1 MERESKY
8 NYYVSSNN
16 DNSYSN
22 HFVYSKKNNFPTTV
36 TEIVESREQNTLPI
50 SAIMPNIK
58 EFYISFIED
67 EAHNNDNN
75 DDLDEENKKVKIKK
89 SDLYKIFKMT
99 KTPKGEI
106 SPYILFSFTSVRSE
120 IVTNTIKAYKIDYK
134 KLIKLIQ
141 YFYIQFDNDEDRT
154 IEMDKK
160 SILKIFELLGLTPNE
175 QLSFLQFF
183 EVDEEIEYEEEED
196 DEDDDL
202 YDLPLSRS
210 KKIKM
215 NIVSTNVEKNNYYNP
230 NTTFEIEKRTRTTTT
245 TYPEGGD
252 SERTNHKIKNNKI
265 RKENVVKTYEYENEV
280 EIKKEK
286 RSRPIKK
293 EVKEINKEI
302 KEEKNKKP
310 LRSKKTLKNRA
321 RIKYIGGNNNE
332 AEKLEPSPLYK
343 LKAIVDNIPSY
354 FKRLKKNK
362 SKSNLRKKNL
372 KKNKSKTKVHN
383 REPKKVAINKKV
395 VYSQTRYE
403 RVIESDNYYD
413 NEYSSMINNP
423 PPEKAISREEFS
435 SKKST
440 SQKSRPQRQGN
451 ICKYAFILPKS
462 PEYGSCTMYLTGSI
476 PQIGSWNERQAI
488 QMDEEM
494 KNGQVFYTKYL
505 DINKDDLPFEYK
517 YFFIKDG
524 NVTWLGKSNINY
536 KAHPQYFHLYQKLH
550 KNKISVFDL
559 NIRYLNDVDGLNVWD
574 YRKEKLVQVILKY
587 SPDIL
592 FFQEIT
598 RPQYEYMERNLNS
611 IYENVGVY
619 RDNTDHSEKCSI
631 SYNKVKYTLT
641 DWGQFWLSSTPYTPG
656 SNDFG
661 NFFPRICTWALL
673 RQVNG
678 EDFLFFN
685 IHLDHANFSAHLPCM
700 NVVLNESEKVIR
712 KFPETRMI
720 FLGGCFYCEEDDPL
734 INKLKASGYNEVMF
748 ENTFH
753 DFTGEADRHWDYMFW
768 KERNMEKGD
777 TKIELKRAIVP
788 KGDST
793 IDLNRQQFISDHY
806 PVIAEFEIEHKI
818 KTEELIL
825 EDRNKKEFSEM
836 DEEENDKKSVE
847 YEEYEN
853 NDNDNEN
860 EEKENNEEEK
870 DDKDKE
876 EKYNEEKDK
885 DKDSEDKD
893 NDNKD
898 NDDKDDDDDDK
909 DNEDKDDDE
918 KDNDDKNKD
927 NDSDEK
933 DNDENVDKEKDE
945 KAKDKEN
952 ENDEEN
958 EEVEVI
964 EVEEETEGNND
975 NEKDDKDDKDDK
987 NNKNNNDEKEEDGEE
1002 VEEIEEEIEVVEQD
1016 EDGEQEEQEE
1026 GE

>member
-494 KNGQVFYTKYL
+494 KNGQMFYTKYL

-806 PVIAEFEIEHKI
+806 PVIAEFEIEHKV

>member
-22 HFVYSKKNNFPTTV
+22 HFIYSKKNNFPTTV

-58 EFYISFIED
+58 EFYISFMD
-67 EAHNNDNN
+67 DDAQNNDNN

-99 KTPKGEI
+99 KIPKGEI

-134 KLIKLIQ
+134 KLVKLIQ
-141 YFYIQFDNDEDRT
+141 YFYIQFGNDEDRT

-196 DEDDDL
+196 DEDDEL
-202 YDLPLSRS
+202 FDLPLSRS

-215 NIVSTNVEKNNYYNP
+215 NIVSTNVENNNYYNP

-245 TYPEGGD
+245 TYPEGD
-252 SERTNHKIKNNKI
+252 NERINHKIKNNKI
-265 RKENVVKTYEYENEV
+265 RKENIVKTYEYENEV

-286 RSRPIKK
+286 RSRPIKQ

-343 LKAIVDNIPSY
+343 LKTIVDNIPSY
-354 FKRLKKNK
+354 FKRLKNNKN
-362 SKSNLRKKNL
+362 KSNLRKKNL

-383 REPKKVAINKKV
+383 RQTKKVEINEKV
-395 VYSQTRYE
+395 IYTQTKYE
-403 RVIESDNYYD
+403 RENIVESDNYYD

-423 PPEKAISREEFS
+423 PPEKIILREEYS

-462 PEYGSCTMYLTGSI
+462 PEYGNCTMYLTGSI
-476 PQIGSWNERQAI
+476 PQIGKWNERQAI
-488 QMDEEM
+488 QMDEEI

-524 NVTWLGKSNINY
+524 AVTWLGKSNINY
-536 KAHPQYFHLYQKLH
+536 KAHPQYFHLYQTLH

-559 NIRYLNDVDGLNVWD
+559 NIRYLNDVDGLNIWD
-574 YRKEKLVQVILKY
+574 FRKAKLIQVILKY

-598 RPQYEYMERNLNS
+598 RPQYEYMEQNLNS

-641 DWGQFWLSSTPYTPG
+641 DWGQFWLSSTPYIPG

-678 EDFLFFN
+678 DQFLFFN

-712 KFPETRMI
+712 KFPDTRMI

-734 INKLKASGYNEVMF
+734 INKLKSSGYKEVMF

-768 KERNMEKGD
+768 RERNMERGD

-806 PVIAEFEIEHKI
+806 PVIAEFEIET
-818 KTEELIL
+818 KTKGEDLIL

-836 DEEENDKKSVE
+836 DEEENDKKSE
-847 YEEYEN
+847 EFEEYEN
-853 NDNDNEN
+853 NDN
-860 EEKENNEEEK
+860 EEEN

-876 EKYNEEKDK
+876 DKEEKEEKEEKDNE
-885 DKDSEDKD
+885 DKDSEDKNNNYKKNEDKEDDDKDDDDKDDDDKD
-893 NDNKD
+893 NDNDNDDKD
-898 NDDKDDDDDDK
+898 NDDKD
-909 DNEDKDDDE
+909 N
-918 KDNDDKNKD
+918 
-927 NDSDEK
+927 
-933 DNDENVDKEKDE
+933 DNDEKVDKEKDE
-945 KAKDKEN
+945 KANDKDN

-975 NEKDDKDDKDDK
+975 HDNEKDDKDNKS
-987 NNKNNNDEKEEDGEE
+987 NKNKNDEKEDDGEE

>member
-423 PPEKAISREEFS
+423 PPEKTISREEFS

-598 RPQYEYMERNLNS
+598 RPQYEFMEKNLNS

-631 SYNKVKYTLT
+631 SYNKIKYTLT

-673 RQVNG
+673 KQVNG
-678 EDFLFFN
+678 EQFLFFN

-712 KFPETRMI
+712 KFPDTRMI

-734 INKLKASGYNEVMF
+734 INKLKSSGYNEVMF

-768 KERNMEKGD
+768 KERNMERGD

-806 PVIAEFEIEHKI
+806 PVIAEFEIEHKV
-818 KTEELIL
+818 KNEDLIL
-825 EDRNKKEFSEM
+825 EDMHKKEFSEM
-836 DEEENDKKSVE
+836 DEEENDKKSE
-847 YEEYEN
+847 EFEEYEN
-853 NDNDNEN
+853 NDN
-860 EEKENNEEEK
+860 EEEN

-876 EKYNEEKDK
+876 EKDDENKDSDDKNNNYKRNNYKNNNYKRNDEKD
-885 DKDSEDKD
+885 DEDKD
-893 NDNKD
+893 DDDKDDEDKDDEDKD
-898 NDDKDDDDDDK
+898 NDDKDNDDK
-909 DNEDKDDDE
+909 DNDE
-918 KDNDDKNKD
+918 KV
-927 NDSDEK
+927 EK
-933 DNDENVDKEKDE
+933 EKEKDE
-945 KAKDKEN
+945 KVNNKDN

-975 NEKDDKDDKDDK
+975 NEKDDKDDK
-987 NNKNNNDEKEEDGEE
+987 NNKNNKDEKEEDGEE

>member
-22 HFVYSKKNNFPTTV
+22 HFIYSKKNNFPTTV

-58 EFYISFIED
+58 EFYISFMD
-67 EAHNNDNN
+67 DDAQNNDNN

-99 KTPKGEI
+99 KIPKGEI

-134 KLIKLIQ
+134 KLVKLIQ
-141 YFYIQFDNDEDRT
+141 YFYIQFGNDEDRT

-196 DEDDDL
+196 DEDDEL
-202 YDLPLSRS
+202 FDLPLSRS

-215 NIVSTNVEKNNYYNP
+215 NIVSTNVENNNYYNP

-245 TYPEGGD
+245 TYPEGD
-252 SERTNHKIKNNKI
+252 NERINHKIKNNKI
-265 RKENVVKTYEYENEV
+265 RKENIVKTYEYENEV

-286 RSRPIKK
+286 RSRPIKQ

-343 LKAIVDNIPSY
+343 LKTIVDNIPSY
-354 FKRLKKNK
+354 FKRLKNNKN
-362 SKSNLRKKNL
+362 KSNLRKKNL

-383 REPKKVAINKKV
+383 RQTKKVEINEKV
-395 VYSQTRYE
+395 IYTQTKYE
-403 RVIESDNYYD
+403 RENIVESDNYYD

-423 PPEKAISREEFS
+423 PPEKIILREEYS

-462 PEYGSCTMYLTGSI
+462 PEYGNCTMYLTGSI
-476 PQIGSWNERQAI
+476 PQIGKWNERQAI
-488 QMDEEM
+488 QMDEEI

-524 NVTWLGKSNINY
+524 AVTWLGKSNINY
-536 KAHPQYFHLYQKLH
+536 KAHPQYFHLYQTLH

-559 NIRYLNDVDGLNVWD
+559 NIRYLNDVDGLNIWD
-574 YRKEKLVQVILKY
+574 FRKAKLIQVILKY

-598 RPQYEYMERNLNS
+598 RPQYEYMEQNLNS

-641 DWGQFWLSSTPYTPG
+641 DWGQFWLSSTPYIPG

-678 EDFLFFN
+678 DQFLFFN

-712 KFPETRMI
+712 KFPDTRMI

-734 INKLKASGYNEVMF
+734 INKLKSSGYKEVMF

-768 KERNMEKGD
+768 RERNMERGD

-806 PVIAEFEIEHKI
+806 PVIAEFEIET
-818 KTEELIL
+818 KTKGEDLIL

-836 DEEENDKKSVE
+836 DEEENDKKSE
-847 YEEYEN
+847 EFEEYEN
-853 NDNDNEN
+853 NDN
-860 EEKENNEEEK
+860 EEEN

-876 EKYNEEKDK
+876 DKEEKEDKEDKEEKDNE
-885 DKDSEDKD
+885 DKDSDD
-893 NDNKD
+893 KD
-898 NDDKDDDDDDK
+898 NDDKDNDDK
-909 DNEDKDDDE
+909 DN
-918 KDNDDKNKD
+918 
-927 NDSDEK
+927 
-933 DNDENVDKEKDE
+933 DNDEKVDKEKDE
-945 KAKDKEN
+945 KANDKDN

-975 NEKDDKDDKDDK
+975 HDNEKDDKDNKS
-987 NNKNNNDEKEEDGEE
+987 NKNKNDEKEDDGEE

>member
-1 MERESKY
+1 
-8 NYYVSSNN
+8 
-16 DNSYSN
+16 
-22 HFVYSKKNNFPTTV
+22 
-36 TEIVESREQNTLPI
+36 
-50 SAIMPNIK
+50 
-58 EFYISFIED
+58 
-67 EAHNNDNN
+67 
-75 DDLDEENKKVKIKK
+75 
-89 SDLYKIFKMT
+89 
-99 KTPKGEI
+99 
-106 SPYILFSFTSVRSE
+106 
-120 IVTNTIKAYKIDYK
+120 
-134 KLIKLIQ
+134 
-141 YFYIQFDNDEDRT
+141 
-154 IEMDKK
+154 MDKK

-196 DEDDDL
+196 DEDGEL

-215 NIVSTNVEKNNYYNP
+215 NIVNTNVVNNNYYNP

-245 TYPEGGD
+245 TYPEGD
-252 SERTNHKIKNNKI
+252 NERINHKIKNNKI
-265 RKENVVKTYEYENEV
+265 RKENIVKTYEYENEF

-286 RSRPIKK
+286 RGRPIKK

-302 KEEKNKKP
+302 IEEKNKKP

-343 LKAIVDNIPSY
+343 LKTIVDNIPSY

-372 KKNKSKTKVHN
+372 KKNKPKTKVHN
-383 REPKKVAINKKV
+383 REPKKVEINEKV
-395 VYSQTRYE
+395 IYTQTKYE
-403 RVIESDNYYD
+403 RENIIESDNYYD

-423 PPEKAISREEFS
+423 PPEKAISREEYS

-462 PEYGSCTMYLTGSI
+462 PEYGNCTMYISGSI
-476 PQIGSWNERQAI
+476 PQMGSWNERQAI
-488 QMDEEM
+488 QMDEEI

-524 NVTWLGKSNINY
+524 NATWLGKSNINY

-598 RPQYEYMERNLNS
+598 RPQYEYMEQNLNS

-631 SYNKVKYTLT
+631 SYNKIKYTLT

-673 RQVNG
+673 KQVNG
-678 EDFLFFN
+678 EQFLFFN

-712 KFPETRMI
+712 KFPDTRMI
-720 FLGGCFYCEEDDPL
+720 FLGGCFYCEEDDQL
-734 INKLKASGYNEVMF
+734 INKLKSSGYNEVMF

-768 KERNMEKGD
+768 KERNMERGD
-777 TKIELKRAIVP
+777 TKIELKKAIVP

-806 PVIAEFEIEHKI
+806 PVIAEFEIEHKN
-818 KTEELIL
+818 KVEDLIL

-836 DEEENDKKSVE
+836 DEEENDKKSE
-847 YEEYEN
+847 EFEEYEN
-853 NDNDNEN
+853 NDN
-860 EEKENNEEEK
+860 EEKENNEEENYEK
-870 DDKDKE
+870 DR
-876 EKYNEEKDK
+876 EEKDI
-885 DKDSEDKD
+885 EDKNSD
-893 NDNKD
+893 DKD
-898 NDDKDDDDDDK
+898 NDDKDD
-909 DNEDKDDDE
+909 
-918 KDNDDKNKD
+918 KDNDDKDNNDKD
-927 NDSDEK
+927 KDDKNNDNDEK
-933 DNDENVDKEKDE
+933 DNDENDDKGKVEKVN
-945 KAKDKEN
+945 DKNNDN
-952 ENDEEN
+952 EEEN

-975 NEKDDKDDKDDK
+975 NEKDDKNDKD
-987 NNKNNNDEKEEDGEE
+987 NKKNNDENEDDGEE

-1016 EDGEQEEQEE
+1016 EDGEQEDQEE